1 LKKEFRSY
9 NTKTIETPTTIE
21 VWEYLDEP
29 IYYSVNADDDMR
41 KKIEFDFDSIEKQ
54 KELEN
59 KSAVEFYDA
68 LKRKQ
73 KHYEEMRWVIARI
86 IDCNFIDCNFDNN
99 TKFMTLTFKENIQD
113 ITYTNYEFNKFI
125 KRLNFH
131 LYHVKKQS
139 LKYLAVWE
147 KQKRGAIHYHVVFFS
162 FPYIK
167 VKELQEIWTH
177 GFVKINK
184 VDVDSKDNRGRYISK
199 YFSKDID
206 DKDYKQKAFFKS
218 QNLILPKIKRITKK
232 ELFDFSNENVVFTK
246 LYSRKIPQFHD
257 TLGNVENESISFKE
271 GTVRYTKIRKEIHND
286 YDNKSSVER
295 IGIRSKSIL

>member
-1 LKKEFRSY
+1 MKKEVRSY
-9 NTKTIETPTTIE
+9 NVKTIETPTTIE

-29 IYYSVNADDDMR
+29 VLCSVNVDD
-41 KKIEFDFDSIEKQ
+41 KVLNNFKFDDSGKNQKDIEK
-54 KELEN
+54 
-59 KSAVEFYDA
+59 KSTVEFYDA

-73 KHYEEMRWVIARI
+73 KHYEEMRWVISRI
-86 IDCNFIDCNFDNN
+86 IDCNFDDN

-113 ITYTNYEFNKFI
+113 ISYTNYEFNKFI

-131 LYHVKKQS
+131 LYHVKKQN

-162 FPYIK
+162 FPFIK
-167 VKELQEIWTH
+167 VKQLQEIWTH

-218 QNLILPKIKRITKK
+218 QNLIMPKTRRITKK
-232 ELFDFSNENVVFTK
+232 ELYDFSSENVVFTK
-246 LYSRKIPQFHD
+246 LYSRKIPKFYD
-257 TLGNVENESISFKE
+257 TLGHGENGFESISFKE
-271 GTVRYTKIRKEIHND
+271 GTVRYTKIRKELHND
-286 YDNKSSVER
+286 NDNKSSVER
-295 IGIRSKSIL
+295 IGIWSKSVF